1 MADELSEAVQIIRV
15 TFDGVEV
22 AMKIG
27 SGGLNMIKDLCS
39 FLKGM
44 LDYEKSMG
52 KTSMRKL
59 LMKGGDLQVL
69 QFQES
74 DLKKVRKMAKKYGIL
89 YSELPKIHKG
99 SGLVEMVI
107 HSEAVPR
114 ANLIIQKLGTGK
126 LTSIEDYMKNSERGD
141 LSELLKF
148 FEKQKS
154 RNAQTPSEEE
164 ADRAVDSLIEK
175 VGMYAVE
182 KEKVSID
189 DVKENFS
196 ISGEQ
201 AKEVLGKLTAIGAM
215 EISDG
220 KDNYKVAMDKEAFS
234 NRIKGYRELAERIS
248 VVESYSNPS
257 LTDITISKTLIAEE
271 NERAVKTRVPGTWG
285 ANVRYLWINK
295 ENILEV
301 HKGKT
306 MLTFLDKEKEY
317 KLYDDQN
324 RVVEKK
330 KGEDLYKSH
339 YDPVEANLR
348 KQEEDKR
355 KADERRRIHQKIK
368 EASERKENTEKS
380 VSSSESRRAR

>member
-1 MADELSEAVQIIRV
+1 
-15 TFDGVEV
+15 
-22 AMKIG
+22 
-27 SGGLNMIKDLCS
+27 
-39 FLKGM
+39 
-44 LDYEKSMG
+44 
-52 KTSMRKL
+52 
-59 LMKGGDLQVL
+59 
-69 QFQES
+69 
-74 DLKKVRKMAKKYGIL
+74 
-89 YSELPKIHKG
+89 
-99 SGLVEMVI
+99 
-107 HSEAVPR
+107 
-114 ANLIIQKLGTGK
+114 
-126 LTSIEDYMKNSERGD
+126 
-141 LSELLKF
+141 
-148 FEKQKS
+148 
-154 RNAQTPSEEE
+154 
-164 ADRAVDSLIEK
+164 
-175 VGMYAVE
+175 
-182 KEKVSID
+182 
-189 DVKENFS
+189 
-196 ISGEQ
+196 
-201 AKEVLGKLTAIGAM
+201 M

-220 KDNYKVAMDKEAFS
+220 EDNYKAAMDKEAFS

-248 VVESYSNPS
+248 VVQSYSNPS

-271 NERAVKTRVPGTWG
+271 NDSAVKTRVPGTWG

-317 KLYDDQN
+317 KLYDAQN

-355 KADERRRIHQKIK
+355 KADERRRIYQKIK